1 MEATGMVVR
10 LNGQFDIYTQSA
22 LREGLRWVRG
32 PVVIHIG
39 DAWLASAALGELLAL
54 ANRIGPANVELADP
68 SPFMRK
74 ILAITQIDRILR
86 VTETTQKAA

>member
-1 MEATGMVVR
+1 MVVR
-10 LNGQFDIYTQSA
+10 LSGQFDIYTQSA

-54 ANRIGPANVELADP
+54 ANRIGPA
-68 SPFMRK
+68 K
-74 ILAITQIDRILR
+74 
-86 VTETTQKAA
+86 